1 MFSVLSDAE
10 LIDLL
15 IPKKNQASLAYAEL
29 CSRYQ
34 NKLAAYLRLNNTV
47 DGDTINDILQDTF
60 LTAWNKI
67 EQLDDH
73 SKFFSWLLT
82 IARNRLMDFFR
93 EQKKINDYSQWFE
106 QHHQEPPQYEMQHDQ
121 SDLEKLLV
129 HLSTEDRELVLL
141 KAVLELSFEEI
152 CQFSELSLSAIKM
165 RYYRALD
172 SLSNLSN

>member
-1 MFSVLSDAE
+1 MFSKLSDTK
-10 LIDLL
+10 LIALL
-15 IPKKNQASLAYAEL
+15 TPKNAQSSSAYAEL

-34 NKLAAYLRLNNTV
+34 NKLAAYLRLSNTI
-47 DGDTINDILQDTF
+47 DSDTIDDVLQDTF

-67 EQLDDH
+67 TQLDDP

-93 EQKKINDYSQWFE
+93 EQKKFNDYAQWFE
-106 QHHQEPPQYEMQHDQ
+106 QHHSDDLQYEMGHDQ

-129 HLSTEDRELVLL
+129 HLAPQDREIVLL
-141 KAVLELSFEEI
+141 KAVLELSFDEI
-152 CQFSELSLSAIKM
+152 CEVSTLSLSAVKM

-172 SLSNLSN
+172 TLSNQSK

>member
-1 MFSVLSDAE
+1 MFSKLSDTE
-10 LIDLL
+10 LIALL
-15 IPKKNQASLAYAEL
+15 TPKNVQSSSAYAEL

-34 NKLAAYLRLNNTV
+34 NKLAAYLRLNNSI

-67 EQLDDH
+67 TQLDDH
-73 SKFFSWLLT
+73 AKLFSWLLT

-93 EQKKINDYSQWFE
+93 EQKKFNDYTQWFE
-106 QHHQEPPQYEMQHDQ
+106 QQHSDDLQYEMRHDQ

-129 HLSTEDRELVLL
+129 HLPSQDREIVLL
-141 KAVLELSFEEI
+141 KAVLELSFDEI
-152 CQFSELSLSAIKM
+152 CEVSTLSLSAVKM

-172 SLSNLSN
+172 TLSNLSE